1 MDMSALRTELIGL
14 SASYST
20 DVALQRDDVFRKNKR
35 LVVFDMD
42 STLIYQEV
50 IDEIARYAGVVD
62 KVAVSDCIS

>member
-1 MDMSALRTELIGL
+1 
-14 SASYST
+14 
-20 DVALQRDDVFRKNKR
+20 
-35 LVVFDMD
+35 MD